1 MTVAPYWS
9 CCQAVNVFCAKARD
23 KIFRAESG
31 NVMTFIY
38 YNHSVFVSS
47 RLYSVRIV
55 FCQGFYYCNVDDSC
69 GLVLS

>member
-9 CCQAVNVFCAKARD
+9 CCQAVNVFCAKAGG

-38 YNHSVFVSS
+38 
-47 RLYSVRIV
+47 I
-55 FCQGFYYCNVDDSC
+55 
-69 GLVLS
+69 